1 MARLIRRIVVWGLAA
16 VALVVLVAGC
26 RILQFQ
32 QQPTAFP
39 PGPLAL
45 TSREAEAATRRI
57 VASPGVSRRDIGMT
71 FAPTTSSSVELLV
84 DGQAFYPRMLEDL
97 SLAQSTIHIDQ
108 YGFTPGEVADQF
120 VAVLADRV
128 RNGVSVRLVV
138 DRMGSSMLTSSR
150 DLYAQLEAAGVTVVT
165 NDPLLIDLD
174 GPLGQQWLDF
184 DFDEIGHLY
193 HRKIFLIDGRI
204 AWVGGAG
211 IEDYFYDGS
220 FHDVFVRVEGAV
232 VSQVQSVFLT
242 SYSFFG
248 GPPPADLQTSYP
260 PPASDGSINTIVV
273 HNVPGN
279 SRPVTDAILD
289 LIRGATRKLDIIDP
303 YVSDRETL
311 EAVAAAARRGV
322 QVRFIVPLESNATP
336 VQWAFN
342 SHIED
347 LQAAGVQVL
356 LHPVLPHAKVV
367 RADDR
372 VLVGSTNL
380 DAWALYRNWE
390 ISLVFDNRAVADLF
404 EQQFFAPDAA
414 ASTPAVPPTGAAR
427 LVSWV
432 SALFTP
438 TPIRPSPPSSCKDP
452 PISMPSSEAHADLHD
467 GRDAGRRSEC
477 ATRHFEQ
484 RGCHRRHH
492 PHAGQRAASS
502 DGPPP
507 PGFDLMFSLRQPRRC
522 QPDTRTIVV
531 DTMMTGA
538 PNQYEQQEGAA
549 HG

>member
-1 MARLIRRIVVWGLAA
+1 VARLVRRIVAWGLAA

-39 PGPLAL
+39 PGPFAL
-45 TSREAEAATRRI
+45 TTRDAEAATGRI
-57 VASPGVSRRDIGMT
+57 VGSPSVSRRDIGMT

-84 DGQAFYPRMLEDL
+84 DGQAFYPRILEDL
-97 SLAQSTIHIDQ
+97 SLAQSSIHIDQ

-150 DLYAQLEAAGVTVVT
+150 DLYAQLEAAGVTIVT
-165 NDPLLIDLD
+165 NDPLLVDLD

-220 FHDVFVRVEGAV
+220 FHDVFVRVEGEA

-242 SYSFFG
+242 SYAFFG
-248 GPPPADLQTSYP
+248 GPPPADIQTAYP
-260 PPASDGSINTIVV
+260 QPAVEGSISTIVV
-273 HNVPGN
+273 HNVPGS
-279 SRPVTDAILD
+279 SRPVTDAIQD

-303 YVSDRETL
+303 YVSDRATL
-311 EAVAAAARRGV
+311 EDIAAAARRGV
-322 QVRFIVPLESNATP
+322 QVRFIVPLESNAEP

-342 SHIED
+342 SHIDD

-390 ISLVFDNRAVADLF
+390 VSLVFDNRAVAELF
-404 EQQFFAPDAA
+404 EEQLFGPDAA

-438 TPIRPSPPSSCKDP
+438 
-452 PISMPSSEAHADLHD
+452 L
-467 GRDAGRRSEC
+467 
-477 ATRHFEQ
+477 
-484 RGCHRRHH
+484 
-492 PHAGQRAASS
+492 
-502 DGPPP
+502 
-507 PGFDLMFSLRQPRRC
+507 L
-522 QPDTRTIVV
+522 
-531 DTMMTGA
+531 
-538 PNQYEQQEGAA
+538 
-549 HG
+549 